1 MQVKK
6 VLTQTSF
13 TIIIL
18 MLMVCLPSLVH
29 AQVLPDPGNGDAP
42 IDGGLSILVAA
53 GVGYGV
59 KKVKAHRKKK
69 AEGQTEL

>member
-1 MQVKK
+1 MKSVINKAAIFS
-6 VLTQTSF
+6 V
-13 TIIIL
+13 IL
-18 MLMVCLPSLVH
+18 ILAVCLPSLVH

-69 AEGQTEL
+69 AEEAMKD